1 MTIKEKRFMIT
12 SYKDFIVWQKAIQLT
27 IKIYK
32 LTDKYPKSEQFGLTS
47 QIKRCA
53 ISIPSNIAEGQSRFT
68 RNEFRRFL
76 LIAYASSSE
85 LETQLEIG
93 KLLNFGNEDEY
104 TEIELLLIEIRK
116 ILNKLTYQIT
126 HNTKD

>member
-1 MTIKEKRFMIT
+1 MIT

-47 QIKRCA
+47 QMKRCA

-68 RNEFRRFL
+68 SNEFRRFL
-76 LIAYASSSE
+76 LIAYTSSSE

-93 KLLNFGNEDEY
+93 KLLNFGNKDEY